1 MIYLDNAATTPVRPE
16 VLEAM
21 LPYLKEEYGN
31 PSGLYLTAVKAKE
44 AVEKARKTIADTL
57 GCEEEEI
64 YFTSGGTE
72 SDNWAIKSAVQT
84 AAEQKSEGSN
94 EKERE
99 GETERADLLKNCH
112 IITTQIEHHAVLRT
126 CRALEREGCAVTYL
140 RVNEM
145 GQISLKELEKAIR
158 PETVLLSV
166 MMANNEVGTVQPVK
180 EIGAIARRRHIFFH
194 TDAVQAYG
202 HLPISVKEM
211 NIDMLSASAHKC
223 GGPKGVGF
231 LYLRRG
237 VNLSPFMHGGG
248 QERGRRAGTEN
259 VPGIVGFGKA
269 AELAAVQMKQTEKE
283 TALMRDH
290 LIRRLLTEIPYARLN
305 GSWKNRLAGNCNIS
319 FQFTE
324 GGALLI
330 LLDEEG
336 ICAAAGSACS
346 TGSKEPSHVL
356 KAMGIPDDIARGTL
370 RLTIGHQNTMEEM
383 DQVVESMKKC
393 VARLRKNAGEYED
406 FRNHMPG

>member
-1 MIYLDNAATTPVRPE
+1 
-16 VLEAM
+16 
-21 LPYLKEEYGN
+21 
-31 PSGLYLTAVKAKE
+31 
-44 AVEKARKTIADTL
+44 
-57 GCEEEEI
+57 
-64 YFTSGGTE
+64 
-72 SDNWAIKSAVQT
+72 
-84 AAEQKSEGSN
+84 
-94 EKERE
+94 
-99 GETERADLLKNCH
+99 
-112 IITTQIEHHAVLRT
+112 
-126 CRALEREGCAVTYL
+126 
-140 RVNEM
+140 M

-158 PETVLLSV
+158 PETVLFSV

-231 LYLRRG
+231 LYVRRG
-237 VNLSPFMHGGG
+237 VNLPPFMHGGG